1 MSTMFTSAEM
11 AKVASSVARPRKML
25 PVTVYI
31 ASFKELLDQSD
42 CWKLFVQL
50 CNYTK

>member
-1 MSTMFTSAEM
+1 MSPTFTSAEM
-11 AKVASSVARPRKML
+11 AKVASSVARPEKML
-25 PVTVYI
+25 YKPSASVYI

-50 CNYTK
+50 